1 MRRHCLLLAT
11 NTALLAALTGC
22 HQMQQVG
29 EVRHETTSIDL
40 DKTEMVRAEIRM
52 GAGELRLSGGAKK
65 LMEAEF
71 NFNVEAWRP
80 QVDYHA
86 SGSRGELR
94 ISQPNSMS
102 SAPGMEYNWDI
113 RLNDDRA
120 IDLIAKL
127 GAGEATMDLGT
138 LTLRDLDISQ
148 RVGELKVDLRGKPKR
163 SFDVRISGGVGEAT
177 VYLPKSVGIIAT
189 AKGGI
194 GDLNVDGLEKR
205 GGYWYNPSH
214 EDDPVRIRV
223 DVKGG
228 VGEIHIIA
236 E

>member
-1 MRRHCLLLAT
+1 MLRDYLLFAT
-11 NTALLAALTGC
+11 NAALVVGLAGC
-22 HQMQQVG
+22 NHMQQIG
-29 EVRHETTSIDL
+29 EVRHETKTIDL
-40 DKTEMVRAEIRM
+40 DNTETVRVEMRM
-52 GAGELRLSGGAKK
+52 GAGELHLSGGARK
-65 LMEAEF
+65 LMESEF
-71 NFNVEAWRP
+71 TFNVEASRP
-80 QVDYHA
+80 QVEYRA
-86 SGSRGELR
+86 SGSRGDLR
-94 ISQPNSMS
+94 ILQPNAFS
-102 SAPGMEYNWDI
+102 SGPGMEYDWDI

-120 IDLIAKL
+120 MDLIAKL
-127 GAGEATMDLGT
+127 GAGEAMMDLGT
-138 LTLRDLDISQ
+138 LNLRDLEINQ
-148 RVGELKVDLRGKPKR
+148 GVGELKVDLRGKPKR

-177 VYLPKSVGIIAT
+177 VYLPKSVGIVAT

-214 EDDPVRIRV
+214 ENDAIRLRL

>member
-1 MRRHCLLLAT
+1 M
-11 NTALLAALTGC
+11 
-22 HQMQQVG
+22 
-29 EVRHETTSIDL
+29 
-40 DKTEMVRAEIRM
+40 
-52 GAGELRLSGGAKK
+52 SGGAKK

-71 NFNVEAWRP
+71 NFNVDAWRP
-80 QVDYHA
+80 QVEYRA

-94 ISQPNSMS
+94 ILQPNIGT
-102 SAPGMEYNWDI
+102 APGGEYDWDI
-113 RLNDDRA
+113 RLNDDRP
-120 IDLIAKL
+120 IDLAAKL

-138 LTLRDLDISQ
+138 LNLRGLDISQ
-148 RVGELKVDLRGKPKR
+148 GVGELKVDLRGKPKR
-163 SFDVRISGGVGEAT
+163 SYDVRISGGVGEAT
-177 VYLPKSVGIIAT
+177 VYLPKSVAIVAT

-205 GGYWYNPSH
+205 GGYWYNAGH